1 MKLKIRHILLGIAIP
16 LIVCLIGA
24 IVFFSMRIKNTV
36 DDVENVYFDTLYKI
50 DTTLINA
57 DRDLYQASYAML
69 GVYYNRDY
77 LEADALESLSNDYF
91 ENNDQVAER
100 VNAANDIA
108 KQIPDL
114 YSKADEAG
122 VTFKQHYDTF
132 MAGFTTW
139 RNLYDPSKD
148 TGDFTSAV
156 YGFYDVRPDLDS
168 MQEITEAWAEEAK
181 VEINKSAQASI
192 FNGIVIFGAISAIL
206 LALSIV
212 MIRMVMKDMNALE
225 DSISKVASGDFATKV
240 DNKIKVS
247 ELNLISGLLESMR
260 AKLQSAIVQVKKNA
274 NRVNTGA
281 EEAKDQIT
289 DSKKTTN
296 DINQAVSDLATGATV
311 LANEVQGATSVT
323 ANIGGSIDTIF
334 ETSKAN
340 QDRGQIL
347 YDNSVRVKGQLEEL
361 KKADE
366 MTDSM
371 ALEVTNSVNETAEVV
386 SQISMAADAIINI
399 ASETNL
405 LALNASIEAARAGEV
420 GKGFAVV
427 ADNIKSLAE
436 ESNKS
441 ANEITDM
448 LSKITALSDK
458 NKELTSK
465 IKEATN
471 NENVALLEMQAS
483 FDEML
488 ETLKATE
495 VGNREIAEQVQSL
508 TNDKNTILETIES
521 LSSIS
526 EENAASTEQTSASLT
541 SLDSAMD
548 VVVNQAEDLKGIA
561 DDLITGMNFFT
572 VE

>member
-1 MKLKIRHILLGIAIP
+1 MKLKIRDVLLGIAIP
-16 LIVCLIGA
+16 LILC
-24 IVFFSMRIKNTV
+24 IVATIAFFTARIQSTAK
-36 DDVENVYFDTLYKI
+36 DVESIYYDTLFQI
-50 DTTLINA
+50 DTLLING
-57 DRDLYQASYAML
+57 DRDLYQALYAEQEY
-69 GVYYNRDY
+69 YYNRDT
-77 LEADALESLSNDYF
+77 LDDAAKQELAKDYTD
-91 ENNDQVAER
+91 NNGQVSDR
-100 VNAANDIA
+100 VEKANNIA
-108 KQIPDL
+108 KQQEDL
-114 YSKADEAG
+114 YMFADEGG
-122 VTFKQHYDTF
+122 VTFKKHYE
-132 MAGFTTW
+132 
-139 RNLYDPSKD
+139 
-148 TGDFTSAV
+148 DFTS
-156 YGFYDVRPDLDS
+156 GFAAWRKIYDPATGQGDFAASMSGFDGIRDNLDA
-168 MQEITEAWAEEAK
+168 MQEISEAWAEG
-181 VEINKSAQASI
+181 AQLEVQKATQATVISGICIFGIISLLLLGFSI
-192 FNGIVIFGAISAIL
+192 F
-206 LALSIV
+206 
-212 MIRMVMKDMNALE
+212 MIRMVMKDMKTI
-225 DSISKVASGDFATKV
+225 DGSIKRLSDGDFANEINSKFTV
-240 DNKIKVS
+240 ADFGA
-247 ELNLISGLLESMR
+247 ISVLLETMR
-260 AKLQSAIVQVKKNA
+260 KKLQDAILQVKNNA
-274 NRVNTGA
+274 KRVNTGA
-281 EEAKDQIT
+281 EEAKDQIA

-334 ETSKAN
+334 DTSKAN

-441 ANEITDM
+441 ANEITEM

-508 TNDKNTILETIES
+508 TKDKNTILETI
-521 LSSIS
+521 
-526 EENAASTEQTSASLT
+526 
-541 SLDSAMD
+541 
-548 VVVNQAEDLKGIA
+548 
-561 DDLITGMNFFT
+561 
-572 VE
+572 